1 MITFAE
7 ITVRAAERK
16 GGAEAMEALLIRPLP
31 LEQLAAIPE
40 DRWLSEMTRAI
51 FQSGF
56 SWQLIDRRWPLFE
69 AAFEGFSVT
78 RWLFMSDDDLDH
90 LLKTPGLVANAH
102 KLKSV
107 AGNARFLSD
116 IAKEAGSAGQWFA
129 GWPAERYMELCRVLK
144 ERGSRLGG
152 KTGQY
157 VMRRMGKDAL
167 ILSSAVIKALNEAG
181 VVTGEPSSKKDFAA
195 IQAAIDAWRAESGRG
210 LSQISQILAW
220 SLP

>member
-1 MITFAE
+1 MITFAD
-7 ITVRAAERK
+7 IAARAAGRK
-16 GGAEAMEALLIRPLP
+16 GGAEALEALLLKPLP
-31 LEQLAAIPE
+31 PEQLAAVPE

-56 SWQLIDRRWPLFE
+56 SWELIDKRWPLFE
-69 AAFEGFSVT
+69 AAFEGFNVT

-90 LLKTPGLVANAH
+90 LLKTPGLVANAQ
-102 KLKSV
+102 KMRSV
-107 AGNARFLSD
+107 AGNAKFLSD
-116 IAKEAGSAGQWFA
+116 IAKEAGSAGAWFA
-129 GWPAERYMELCRVLK
+129 GWPAECYMELCLVLK

-167 ILSSAVIKALNEAG
+167 ILSSAVIKALNDAG
-181 VVTGEPSSKKDFAA
+181 VVSGEPSSKKDFAVV
-195 IQAAIDAWRAESGRG
+195 QAAIDTWRAESGRG
-210 LSQISQILAW
+210 LTQISQILAW

>member
-1 MITFAE
+1 MITFADIE
-7 ITVRAAERK
+7 ARAAERK
-16 GGAEAMEALLIRPLP
+16 GGPGALEALLIKPLP
-31 LEQLAAIPE
+31 PLQVARIPE

-56 SWQLIDRRWPLFE
+56 SWELIDKRWPLFE
-69 AAFEGFSVT
+69 EAFQGFNVT

-90 LLKTPGLVANAH
+90 LLKVPGLVANAQ
-102 KLKSV
+102 KLRSV

-116 IAKEAGSAGQWFA
+116 IAKEAGSAGAWFA
-129 GWPAERYMELCRVLK
+129 GWPADRYMELCLVLK
-144 ERGSRLGG
+144 ARGSRLGG
-152 KTGQY
+152 RTGQY

-167 ILSSAVIKALNEAG
+167 ILSSAVVKALKDAG
-181 VVTGEPSSKKDFAA
+181 VVSGEPSSKTDFAA

-210 LSQISQILAW
+210 LTQMSQILAW